1 MKRYRIAIL
10 GASGA
15 VGREMLKVLEERSLP
30 IASLKLLASRRSA
43 GKTLLFQGQPGGEL
57 FPHLPHNLSQKLFI
71 VDLGTA
77 FVPLQLLHMAVFQLD
92 KYRKN
97 GRRSRA
103 C

>member
-43 GKTLLFQGQPGGEL
+43 GKTLLFQGQPLTIEEADEHS
-57 FPHLPHNLSQKLFI
+57 FDDVDI
-71 VDLGTA
+71 VLGA
-77 FVPLQLLHMAVFQLD
+77 AENDVF
-92 KYRKN
+92 KI
-97 GRRSRA
+97 GRA
-103 C
+103 HV